1 MRNPRPTNSSGL
13 TNKTFSPTSEL
24 QEAYD
29 ELRQF
34 LTLRSNDELLLAS
47 DSGSIPA
54 AQINDDQANTSI
66 AISTLMSPD
75 GAFLT
80 KDMPTILD
88 QMQIAPFN
96 GETGQISINGA
107 KNEKFGKNLF
117 EALGLNVTDFELSN
131 KTTRQQNQAQTVQV
145 STSITRLKSE
155 IKKIRDQIKRIESS
169 GLTDAEFARLQQL
182 EDAPITKANREKIDS
197 EKEALKQKI
206 TLKDDDID
214 KIAELNVELREKE
227 TQRDALEQQR
237 NDTADTAA
245 RFGARDRLASVLR
258 TDKKDIVTLYRHAG
272 RYLDPASAASDYC
285 NVFFNAIDSVNM
297 SMCVPYFRMNIID
310 RFAKKKGRYSK
321 LSLAAFLRQ
330 TSDATGDK
338 IFYTA
343 EPFTTDVMRT
353 TNLSAAD
360 RQKLQSGKVVG
371 MEAFF
376 APQTLLPDPTDLLSN
391 PRRLDTSVPLLSLNS
406 FSIGIESVGIA
417 LLSKKTA
424 DLSITLHDRSRLADI
439 SPLVSVGNFSS
450 LYFEIEWG
458 WTHPH
463 GVAKF
468 DNPVARY
475 LNSLRFRE
483 IFSPTSY
490 NMTMSEGG
498 AMNISVRLIGGA
510 SLDAINGSVLNGGF
524 ITRAYATQILDRF
537 IKSEMGSEAGDDDST
552 VDVRTITQVL
562 IDKSRTGQMIDG
574 EFVHKLWKYSENPG
588 TTTKDLTDLIDQL
601 AKVLDQS
608 DYYKNEEILDLI
620 KQNLPRV
627 SKFAPVSA
635 APADDIFKQMK
646 SKYGNAIE
654 DKDFTS
660 VAGYLTLLVGLP
672 LAATGLYS
680 EVQIHTFRFNDA
692 AGRAASKQISDAPIK
707 IADVFRNPDQDGSLY
722 KNTSISNALTL
733 LTNYLSNPKQPLYG
747 IINAVD
753 YEKVKSGNSQKS
765 TGEPAAAADQKA
777 KEQAETFNKPD
788 DFVTPNIRCFIRSMP
803 AKEYTGNQ
811 PQTISNYVINNEKP
825 VAQIVVYDANTSPNF
840 DKIIGAFGY
849 SKLQSQNGD
858 KKIRSDFAKD
868 VFKRSFPSIVY
879 GATNSMITS
888 INVSTDINNA
898 IAQQNILDVGKEII
912 LGRSKSDASTDV
924 GEISLFPGSVTIS
937 MIGLPIIERGQE
949 IYLDLGTGTTLD
961 ALYYVTAVKHDFR
974 PGEFKTNITLTYKGQ
989 GSVMSLTTMLD
1000 SFNKTLNPEKKISPA
1015 PEQPKTS
1022 TPTKTDS
1029 TAPKKPDLDRSAREQ
1044 ALIDDL
1050 ARESAIKDAEFSKS
1064 LNTIGR

>member
-1 MRNPRPTNSSGL
+1 MANPKLTNASGL
-13 TNKTFSPTSEL
+13 TNSTFSPTSEL
-24 QEAYD
+24 QESYND
-29 ELRQF
+29 LRQF
-34 LTLRSNDELLLAS
+34 LALRSNDELLLSS
-47 DSGSIPA
+47 DRGSIPS

-66 AISTLMSPD
+66 AISTLLSPD

-80 KDMPTILD
+80 KDMPTLLD
-88 QMQIAPFN
+88 QMQISPFN

-107 KNEKFGKNLF
+107 TNEKFGQNLF
-117 EALGLNVTDFELSN
+117 DALGLDVTAFELTN

-145 STSITRLKSE
+145 STSITRLDSE
-155 IKKIRDQIKRIESS
+155 IKKISDQIKRIESS
-169 GLTDAEFARLQQL
+169 GLTADEFARLLKL
-182 EDAPITKANREKIDS
+182 EDEIVDASNADAKKNLAEQ
-197 EKEALKQKI
+197 AQLKQKI
-206 TLKDDDID
+206 KLDQDDID
-214 KIAELNVELREKE
+214 NIKKLSGDLAEKE
-227 TQRDALEQQR
+227 TQRKALVEQR
-237 NDTADTAA
+237 KDTADTAA
-245 RFGARDRLASVLR
+245 RFSARDRLASVLR
-258 TDKKDIVTLYRHAG
+258 PDKKDIVSLYRHAG

-285 NVFFNAIDSVNM
+285 NVFFNAIDSINM

-360 RQKLQSGKVVG
+360 KQKLQSGKVVG

-376 APQTLLPDPTDLLSN
+376 APQSLLPDPTDLLSN

-424 DLSITLHDRSRLADI
+424 DLSITLHDRSRLVDI

-463 GVAKF
+463 GAAKF

-498 AMNISVRLIGGA
+498 AMNISIRLIGGA
-510 SLDAINGSVLNGGF
+510 SLDAVNGSVLNGGF
-524 ITRAYATQILDRF
+524 ITRGYATQILDRF
-537 IKSEMGSEAGDDDST
+537 IKSELGGEAEGNNPI
-552 VDVRTITQVL
+552 VDVRTITQIL

-574 EFVHKLWKYSENPG
+574 EFVQKLWKYSENPG

-601 AKVLDQS
+601 VEELDRS
-608 DYYKNEEILDLI
+608 DYYRNEEILDII
-620 KQNLPRV
+620 KQNLPSV
-627 SKFAPVSA
+627 ATFTPTVTPSSA
-635 APADDIFKQMK
+635 TPADDIFKQMK
-646 SKYGNAIE
+646 SKYESAI
-654 DKDFTS
+654 DIKDFTS

-680 EVQIHTFRFNDA
+680 EVQIHTFKFNDA
-692 AGRAASKQISDAPIK
+692 AGRVASKQISDAPIK
-707 IADVFRNPDQDGSLY
+707 IADVFRNPDQEGSLY
-722 KNTSISNALTL
+722 KNTSISNAITL

-747 IINAVD
+747 IINAAQ
-753 YEKVKSGNSQKS
+753 YETFKSGTPQKTS
-765 TGEPAAAADQKA
+765 GEPAAVVDQKA
-777 KEQAETFNKPD
+777 KDEAQTFKKPD

-803 AKEYTGNQ
+803 SKEYSGNQ
-811 PQTISNYVINNEKP
+811 PRTLSNYVINAEKP
-825 VAQIVVYDANTSPNF
+825 VAQIIVYDANTSPNF

-849 SKLQSQNGD
+849 SKLRSQNGD
-858 KKIRSDFAKD
+858 KKITPDFAKD
-868 VFKRSFPSIVY
+868 VFKRSFPSIIY

-898 IAQQNILDVGKEII
+898 IAQQNILETQREIS
-912 LGRSKSDASTDV
+912 LGRSKSDASTDI
-924 GEISLFPGSVTIS
+924 GEISLFPGAVTIS
-937 MIGLPIIERGQE
+937 MIGMPIIERGQE

-974 PGEFKTNITLTYKGQ
+974 PGEFKTNLTLTYKGQ
-989 GSVMSLTTMLD
+989 GSVMSLTTMLQQ
-1000 SFNKTLNPEKKISPA
+1000 FNDTLPEGRKAKAFQALKKKAATESAAIDR
-1015 PEQPKTS
+1015 EEDDQ
-1022 TPTKTDS
+1022 
-1029 TAPKKPDLDRSAREQ
+1029 RSAF
-1044 ALIDDL
+1044 
-1050 ARESAIKDAEFSKS
+1050 DAEREAQLEAS
-1064 LNTIGR
+1064 LTRVVNP